1 MGGVRPSA
9 CVSHRHGAASRVPRP
24 VVYIV
29 VLFIS
34 AWKGNMAE
42 VGFELRRIREAAGI
56 SGSAVARDLGWSQSK
71 ISRVETGRF
80 GASVSE
86 VADLLAYYGVA
97 EEVRAEILGSVAR
110 SSGLEGAWVVSA
122 GGAPRRQ
129 AAVEAVETR
138 VKRLRQYQ
146 TSWIPG
152 LLQTAAYATSICQA
166 AGLKAESVVPARL
179 ERQQLLAHR
188 RGVRYEAILD
198 ESTLRRSPRAASA
211 DMAEQMTHLLE
222 LVDAGYAE
230 LRVLEVGV
238 VPTFAAGSF
247 VLYEFKT
254 GAPAVLC
261 ESQTADLYLS
271 AERDITA
278 YQKLF
283 RELYKDALDAE
294 GSRQAI
300 EAARRY
306 WAS

>member
-1 MGGVRPSA
+1 MRPGA
-9 CVSHRHGAASRVPRP
+9 CTSSRHGAASRVPTLA
-24 VVYIV
+24 VYIV
-29 VLFIS
+29 ALFIS

-86 VADLLAYYGVA
+86 VAELLAYYGVA

-152 LLQTAAYATSICQA
+152 LLQTAAYATAICQS
-166 AGLKAESVVPARL
+166 AGLKADSVVPARL
-179 ERQQLLAHR
+179 ERQKLLAHR
-188 RGVRYEAILD
+188 HGVRYEAVLD
-198 ESTLRRSPRAASA
+198 ESTLRRSPRATSA
-211 DMAEQMTHLLE
+211 DMAKQMTHLVE
-222 LVDAGYAE
+222 LVDAGYAD
-230 LRVLEVGV
+230 LRVLEVGGV
-238 VPTFAAGSF
+238 VPTFATNSF

-254 GAPAVLC
+254 GSPVVLC

-278 YQKLF
+278 YKKLF
-283 RELYKDALDAE
+283 RGLHKDALDAE

-300 EAARRY
+300 ETARRY

>member
-1 MGGVRPSA
+1 MTEA
-9 CVSHRHGAASRVPRP
+9 CCIRVHGAASRAPRLWI
-24 VVYIV
+24 YIV
-29 VLFIS
+29 ILFIS
-34 AWKGNMAE
+34 AWKGDMAE

-86 VADLLAYYGVA
+86 VAELLAYYGVA

-146 TSWIPG
+146 TAWVPG
-152 LLQTAAYATSICQA
+152 LLQTAAYATAICEA
-166 AGLKAESVVPARL
+166 AGLKPDVVVPARL
-179 ERQQLLAHR
+179 ERQRLLSQR
-188 RGVRYEAILD
+188 RGVRYDAVLD
-198 ESTLRRSPRAASA
+198 ESVLHRSPRATSA
-211 DMAEQMTHLLE
+211 DMADQMTRLLE
-222 LVDAGYAE
+222 LLDAGYADV
-230 LRVLEVGV
+230 RVLKLGTV
-238 VPTFAAGSF
+238 VPTFAVGSF
-247 VLYEFKT
+247 VLYEFKA
-254 GAPAVLC
+254 GSPVVLC
-261 ESQTADLYLS
+261 ENQTADLYLS
-271 AERDITA
+271 GERDITA

-283 RELYKDALDAE
+283 RGLHKDALDAA

-300 EAARRY
+300 EDARRY

>member
-1 MGGVRPSA
+1 MRPA
-9 CVSHRHGAASRVPRP
+9 ECAIRRHGAASLVPRLT
-24 VVYIV
+24 VYIV

-86 VADLLAYYGVA
+86 VAELLAYYGVA

-129 AAVEAVETR
+129 AAVEAIESR
-138 VKRLRQYQ
+138 VKRLSQYQ

-152 LLQTAAYATSICQA
+152 LLQTAAYANAICQA
-166 AGLKAESVVPARL
+166 AGLKANSVVPARL

-198 ESTLRRSPRAASA
+198 ESTLRRSPRATSA

-222 LVDAGYAE
+222 LLDVGYVDV
-230 LRVLEVGV
+230 RVLEVGGV

-254 GAPAVLC
+254 GSPVVLC
-261 ESQTADLYLS
+261 ENQTADLYLS

-283 RELYKDALDAE
+283 RGLHKNALDVA
-294 GSRQAI
+294 GSRRAI
-300 EAARRY
+300 EAARRH

>member
-1 MGGVRPSA
+1 MNQRADFDGHCGAVVRHPM
-9 CVSHRHGAASRVPRP
+9 PII
-24 VVYIV
+24 YIV

-34 AWKGNMAE
+34 AWKDEMAE

-86 VADLLAYYGVA
+86 VAELLSYYGVA

-110 SSGLEGAWVVSA
+110 SSGLDGAWVVSA

-129 AAVEAVETR
+129 AAVEAVEAR

-152 LLQTAAYATSICQA
+152 LLQTADYATAMCQA
-166 AGLKAESVVPARL
+166 AGLEADSVVPARMD
-179 ERQQLLAHR
+179 RQQLLARR
-188 RGVRYEAILD
+188 RGTVYQAVLD
-198 ESTLRRSPRAASA
+198 ESSLHRSPRATSA
-211 DMAEQMTHLLE
+211 EMAQQMTRLLD
-222 LVDAGYAE
+222 LIDAGYAE
-230 LRVLEVGV
+230 VRVLAGGGV
-238 VPTFAAGSF
+238 VPTFAVGSF
-247 VLYEFKT
+247 VLYEFKA
-254 GAPAVLC
+254 GQPVVLC

-271 AERDITA
+271 AERDISA
-278 YQKLF
+278 YRKLF
-283 RELYKDALDAE
+283 RGLHHDALDAD
-294 GSRQAI
+294 GSQKAI

>member
-1 MGGVRPSA
+1 
-9 CVSHRHGAASRVPRP
+9 
-24 VVYIV
+24 
-29 VLFIS
+29 
-34 AWKGNMAE
+34 MAE

-86 VADLLAYYGVA
+86 VAELLAYYGVA

-129 AAVEAVETR
+129 AAVEAIESR
-138 VKRLRQYQ
+138 VKRLSQYQ

-152 LLQTAAYATSICQA
+152 LLQTAAYANAICQA
-166 AGLKAESVVPARL
+166 AGLKANSVVPARL

-198 ESTLRRSPRAASA
+198 ESTLRRSPRATSA

-222 LVDAGYAE
+222 LLDVGYVDV
-230 LRVLEVGV
+230 RVLEVGGV

-254 GAPAVLC
+254 GSPVVLC
-261 ESQTADLYLS
+261 ENQTADLYLS

-283 RELYKDALDAE
+283 RGLHKNALDVA
-294 GSRQAI
+294 GSRRAI
-300 EAARRY
+300 EAARRH

>member
-1 MGGVRPSA
+1 
-9 CVSHRHGAASRVPRP
+9 
-24 VVYIV
+24 
-29 VLFIS
+29 
-34 AWKGNMAE
+34 MAE

-56 SGSAVARDLGWSQSK
+56 SGSSVARDLGWSQSK

-86 VADLLAYYGVA
+86 VAELLAYYGVA
-97 EEVRAEILGSVAR
+97 EEVRAELLGSVAR

-152 LLQTAAYATSICQA
+152 LLQTAAYATAICQA

-188 RGVRYEAILD
+188 RGARYEAILD
-198 ESTLRRSPRAASA
+198 ESTLRRSPRATPAE
-211 DMAEQMTHLLE
+211 MAEQMTHLLE

-230 LRVLEVGV
+230 LRVLEVGGV
-238 VPTFAAGSF
+238 LPTFAAGSF

-254 GAPAVLC
+254 GSPVVLC

-278 YQKLF
+278 YQQLF
-283 RELYKDALDAE
+283 RGLHKDALDAE
-294 GSRQAI
+294 GSREAI

>member
-1 MGGVRPSA
+1 MSPVARPNR
-9 CVSHRHGAASRVPRP
+9 HRGAAIRGPRL

-86 VADLLAYYGVA
+86 VAELLAYYGVA

-152 LLQTAAYATSICQA
+152 LLQTASYATAICQA
-166 AGLKAESVVPARL
+166 AGLRADSVVPARL
-179 ERQQLLAHR
+179 ERQQLLAQR
-188 RGVRYEAILD
+188 RGVRYQAVLD
-198 ESTLRRSPRAASA
+198 ESTLRRSPRATSA

-222 LVDAGYAE
+222 LLDAGYAE
-230 LRVLEVGV
+230 LRVLAVGGV

-247 VLYEFKT
+247 VLYEFRT
-254 GAPAVLC
+254 GSPVVLC
-261 ESQTADLYLS
+261 ENQTADLYLS
-271 AERDITA
+271 DEGDITA

-283 RELYKDALDAE
+283 RGLHKDALDAE